1 MEFWQ
6 IRGGRRLGG
15 SCEVQGSKNAALP
28 ILAASIVC
36 PCRVELLHVPQLS
49 DVDTALAILRSLG
62 CQTKREGERVWIDSR
77 TLTHTEI
84 SRTLMARMR
93 SSVFFLGAL
102 TARCGEARLSLP
114 GGCQLGQRP
123 IDLHLAALRQLGCEI
138 EEAGDNIR
146 CHSRELRGCELS
158 LPFPSVGATENIL
171 LTACAG
177 RGETVL
183 HGAAR
188 EPEIVAL
195 CRFLRVMGADIVG
208 AGSDTIRL
216 RRFQAKEYVRFT
228 IPPDRIVSSTLCCA
242 AAATGGDIELKA
254 VDPTEISAV
263 TDFLKA
269 AGCVIIQN
277 KHALHLRA
285 PQQLRGIGAL
295 HTSPYPG
302 FPTDAQP
309 LLMAALL
316 RARGTTRMTE
326 TIFEN
331 RFRQVHALRRLGAD
345 ITVRGRT
352 AEIRGVRRL
361 QGDEL
366 TATDLRGGASMVLA
380 GLCAEGETV
389 VCDTG
394 HITRG
399 YDRLDRVL
407 QELGADVKWKSINTR
422 YSLSELPKG

>member
-6 IRGGRRLGG
+6 IRGGRRLRG

-36 PCRVELLHVPQLS
+36 PCRVELLHVPQLR

-62 CQTKREGERVWIDSR
+62 CQVRREGERVWIDSR
-77 TLTHTEI
+77 TLTRTEI
-84 SRTLMARMR
+84 SRTLMERMR

-123 IDLHLAALRQLGCEI
+123 INLHLAALRQLGCEI
-138 EEAGDNIR
+138 EESGENIC

-158 LPFPSVGATENIL
+158 LPFPSVGTTENIL
-171 LTACAG
+171 LTACAA

-195 CRFLRVMGADIVG
+195 CRFLCALGADIVG
-208 AGSDTIRL
+208 VGSDTIRL
-216 RRFQAKEYVRFT
+216 RRFHARESVRFS

-242 AAATGGDIELKA
+242 AAATGGDIVLKA
-254 VDPTEISAV
+254 VNPTEFSAV

-277 KHALHLRA
+277 KHALRLRA
-285 PQQLRGIGAL
+285 PQQLRGVGAL
-295 HTSPYPG
+295 FTSPYPG

-331 RFRQVHALRRLGAD
+331 RFRQVAALRRLGAE
-345 ITVRGRT
+345 ITVCGRT
-352 AEIRGVRRL
+352 AEIRGVRHL
-361 QGDEL
+361 HGAEL
-366 TATDLRGGASMVLA
+366 TATDLRGGASMILA

-389 VCDTG
+389 VCDSG

-399 YDRLDRVL
+399 YEAFDRVL
-407 QELGADVKWKSINTR
+407 QELGADVKWMAIGTR
-422 YSLSELPKG
+422 DSPSELPKG